1 MIRLRDN
8 MSRFLGKSKD
18 NRETKI
24 NVEKNLVELKK
35 INYVAKRNYKIKQ
48 IVCKFSFR
56 PQNCSY

>member
-18 NRETKI
+18 NKETKI

-35 INYVAKRNYKIKQ
+35 LIMLQREI
-48 IVCKFSFR
+48 IR
-56 PQNCSY
+56 